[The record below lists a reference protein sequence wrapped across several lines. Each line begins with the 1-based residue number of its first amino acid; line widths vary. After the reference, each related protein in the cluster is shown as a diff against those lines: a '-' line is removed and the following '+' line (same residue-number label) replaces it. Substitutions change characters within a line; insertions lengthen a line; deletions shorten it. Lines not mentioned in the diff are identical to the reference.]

1 MNLDAKK
8 HYPKDWVV
16 LQNRVVECFRAMSL
30 DEKRLFIMATPLAR
44 TTKVSSNEP
53 IFISSS
59 EFAIECGIDLST
71 AYTALEAASDR
82 LFTRFFGYT
91 AENGDRVKMRWV
103 NKVIYKAGQG
113 GSELYFSDEVLL
125 LLREFDA
132 LNPYT
137 KYKKEVVLRL
147 KKDYSLDFYH
157 LAKKHQAMGGFQ
169 ISLDELFQQLGLPE
183 SYRTRMNNLKYRVI
197 EPSLNE
203 ITANTDIDLS
213 YENVKRGRSV
223 VGFKFTVKEKPK
235 PKVIETGRDKNTIDM
250 FCKLTDAQIQKYSSI
265 LSKVSDIS
273 DLSTFPDYSTFAQW
287 IANILRD
294 PKSVR
299 EETAKRIFKALR
311 THTDF
316 GSITND

>member
-1 MNLDAKK
+1 MTLDQK

-16 LQNRVVECFRAMSL
+16 LQNRVIECYRSMSL

-44 TTKVSSNEP
+44 TTKVSSNDP

-59 EFAIECGIDLST
+59 DFARECGVDLST
-71 AYTALEAASDR
+71 AYTALEMASDR

-157 LAKKHQAMGGFQ
+157 LAKKHQTMGGFQ
-169 ISLDELFQQLGLPE
+169 ISLDELFEQLGLPE
-183 SYRTRMNNLKYRVI
+183 SYRRIGNLKDRVI
-197 EPSLNE
+197 KSSLEE

-299 EETAKRIFKALR
+299 EETAKRIFKAL
-311 THTDF
+311 HSKTDF
-316 GSITND
+316 K

>member
-1 MNLDAKK
+1 MDLDVKK

-16 LQNRVVECFRAMSL
+16 LQNRVVECFKSMTL

-44 TTKVSSNEP
+44 TTKISSNDP

-59 EFAIECGIDLST
+59 EFSKECGIDLST
-71 AYTALEAASDR
+71 AYTALELASER

-91 AENGDRVKMRWV
+91 NAEGDRVKMRWL

-113 GSELYFSDEVLL
+113 GSELYFTDEVLL

-157 LAKKHQAMGGFQ
+157 LAKKHQTMGGFQ
-169 ISLDELFQQLGLPE
+169 ISLDELFEQLGLPE
-183 SYRTRMNNLKYRVI
+183 SYQDLSNLKKRVI
-197 EPSLNE
+197 KPSLDE
-203 ITANTDIDLS
+203 ITTNTDIDLT

-223 VGFKFTVKEKPK
+223 VGFKFTVREKPK

-294 PKSVR
+294 PKSV
-299 EETAKRIFKALR
+299 KKKQQNVYLKHCGHIQISK
-311 THTDF
+311 
-316 GSITND
+316 IK

>member
-1 MNLDAKK
+1 MDLDIKK
-8 HYPKDWVV
+8 HYPKDWIV
-16 LQNRVVECFRAMSL
+16 LQNRVVECYRSMSL

-44 TTKVSSNEP
+44 TTKISSNDP
-53 IFISSS
+53 VFISSS
-59 EFAIECGIDLST
+59 EFSKECGIDLST
-71 AYTALEAASDR
+71 AYTALELASER

-91 AENGDRVKMRWV
+91 NAEGDRVKMRWL

-113 GSELYFSDEVLL
+113 GSELYFTDEVLL

-157 LAKKHQAMGGFQ
+157 LAKKHQTMGGFQ
-169 ISLDELFQQLGLPE
+169 ISLDELFEQLGLPE
-183 SYRTRMNNLKYRVI
+183 SYQDLSNLKKRVI
-197 EPSLNE
+197 KPSLDE
-203 ITANTDIDLS
+203 ITTNTDIDLT

-223 VGFKFTVKEKPK
+223 VGFKFTVREKPK

-299 EETAKRIFKALR
+299 EETAKRIFKVLR

-316 GSITND
+316 KD

>member
-1 MNLDAKK
+1 MQKK

-294 PKSVR
+294 PTSVR
-299 EETAKRIFKALR
+299 EETAKRIF
-311 THTDF
+311 
-316 GSITND
+316 

>member
-1 MNLDAKK
+1 MDLDIKK
-8 HYPKDWVV
+8 HYPKDWIV
-16 LQNRVVECFRAMSL
+16 LQNRVVECYRSMSL

-44 TTKVSSNEP
+44 TTKISSNDP
-53 IFISSS
+53 VFISSS
-59 EFAIECGIDLST
+59 EFSKECGIDLST
-71 AYTALEAASDR
+71 AYTALELASER

-91 AENGDRVKMRWV
+91 NAEGDRVKMRWL

-113 GSELYFSDEVLL
+113 GSELYFTDEVLL

-157 LAKKHQAMGGFQ
+157 LAKKHQTMGGFQ
-169 ISLDELFQQLGLPE
+169 ISLDELFEQLGLPE
-183 SYRTRMNNLKYRVI
+183 SYQDLSNLKKRVI
-197 EPSLNE
+197 KPSLDE
-203 ITANTDIDLS
+203 ITTNTDIDLT

-223 VGFKFTVKEKPK
+223 VGFKFTVREKPK

-250 FCKLTDAQIQKYSSI
+250 FCKLTDAQVQKYSSI

-287 IANILRD
+287 ISNILRD

-299 EETAKRIFKALR
+299 EETATRIFKALR
-311 THTDF
+311 KYTDF
-316 GSITND
+316 KD

>member
-1 MNLDAKK
+1 MELDVKK

-16 LQNRVVECFRAMSL
+16 LQNRVIECYRSMSL

-44 TTKVSSNEP
+44 TTKVSSNDP

-59 EFAIECGIDLST
+59 DFARECGVDLST
-71 AYTALEAASDR
+71 AYTALEMASDR
-82 LFTRFFGYT
+82 LCTRFFGYT

-157 LAKKHQAMGGFQ
+157 LAKKHQTMGGFQ
-169 ISLDELFQQLGLPE
+169 ISLDELFEQLGLPE
-183 SYRTRMNNLKYRVI
+183 SYRRIGNLKDRVI
-197 EPSLNE
+197 KPSLEE

-287 IANILRD
+287 ISNILRD

-316 GSITND
+316 KD

>member
-1 MNLDAKK
+1 MDLDIKK
-8 HYPKDWVV
+8 HYPKDWIV
-16 LQNRVVECFRAMSL
+16 LQNRVVECYRSMSL

-44 TTKVSSNEP
+44 TTKISSNDP
-53 IFISSS
+53 VFISSS
-59 EFAIECGIDLST
+59 EFSKECGIDLST
-71 AYTALEAASDR
+71 AYTALELASER

-91 AENGDRVKMRWV
+91 NAEGDRVKMRWL

-113 GSELYFSDEVLL
+113 GSELYFTDEVLL

-183 SYRTRMNNLKYRVI
+183 SYQDLSNLKKRVI
-197 EPSLNE
+197 KPSLDE

-287 IANILRD
+287 ISNILRD

-316 GSITND
+316 KD

>member
-1 MNLDAKK
+1 MTLDKK

-16 LQNRVVECFRAMSL
+16 LQNRVVECYRSMSL

-44 TTKVSSNEP
+44 TTKVSSNDP

-59 EFAIECGIDLST
+59 DFARECGVDLST
-71 AYTALEAASDR
+71 AYTALEMASDR

-157 LAKKHQAMGGFQ
+157 LAKKHQTMGGFQ
-169 ISLDELFQQLGLPE
+169 ISLDELFEQLGLPE
-183 SYRTRMNNLKYRVI
+183 SYRRIGNLKDRVI
-197 EPSLNE
+197 KPSLEE

-235 PKVIETGRDKNTIDM
+235 PKVIETKRDKNTIDM
-250 FCKLTDAQIQKYSSI
+250 FCNLTDAQVQKYSSI

-287 IANILRD
+287 IASILRD

-311 THTDF
+311 IHTDF
-316 GSITND
+316 KG

>member
-1 MNLDAKK
+1 MALDKK

-16 LQNRVVECFRAMSL
+16 LQNRVVECYRSMSL

-44 TTKVSSNEP
+44 TTKVSSNDP

-59 EFAIECGIDLST
+59 DFARECGVDLST
-71 AYTALEAASDR
+71 AYTALEVASDR

-157 LAKKHQAMGGFQ
+157 LAKKHQTMGGFQ
-169 ISLDELFQQLGLPE
+169 ISLDELFEQLGLPE
-183 SYRTRMNNLKYRVI
+183 SYRRIGNLKDRVI
-197 EPSLNE
+197 KPSLEE

-316 GSITND
+316 KG

>member
-1 MNLDAKK
+1 MTLDKK

-16 LQNRVVECFRAMSL
+16 LQNRVVECYRSMSL

-44 TTKVSSNEP
+44 TTKVSSNDP

-59 EFAIECGIDLST
+59 DFARECGVDLST
-71 AYTALEAASDR
+71 AYTALEMASDR

-157 LAKKHQAMGGFQ
+157 LAKKHQTMGGFQ
-169 ISLDELFQQLGLPE
+169 ISLDELFEQLGLPE
-183 SYRTRMNNLKYRVI
+183 SYRRIGNLKDRVI
-197 EPSLNE
+197 KPSLEE

>member
-1 MNLDAKK
+1 MNLDIKK
-8 HYPKDWVV
+8 HYPKDWIV
-16 LQNRVVECFRAMSL
+16 LQNRVVECFRGMSL

-44 TTKVSSNEP
+44 TTQISSNDP

-59 EFAIECGIDLST
+59 DFAKECGIDIST
-71 AYTALEAASDR
+71 AYTALETASER

-91 AENGDRVKMRWV
+91 NAEGDRVKMRWL

-113 GSELYFSDEVLL
+113 GTELYFTDEVLL

-147 KKDYSLDFYH
+147 KKDYSLDLYH
-157 LAKKHQAMGGFQ
+157 LAKKHQTMGGFQ
-169 ISLDELFQQLGLPE
+169 ITLNELFEQLGLPE
-183 SYRTRMNNLKYRVI
+183 SYQDLSNLKKRVI
-197 EPSLNE
+197 KPSLDE

-213 YENVKRGRSV
+213 YENIKKGRSV

-235 PKVIETGRDKNTIDM
+235 PKAIETGRDKNTIDM
-250 FCKLTDAQIQKYSSI
+250 FCNLNDAQISKYSSI

-299 EETAKRIFKALR
+299 EVTAKRIFTAL
-311 THTDF
+311 HQYTDF
-316 GSITND
+316 KG

>member
-1 MNLDAKK
+1 MTLDKK

-16 LQNRVVECFRAMSL
+16 LQNRVVECYRSMSL

-44 TTKVSSNEP
+44 TTKVSSNDP

-59 EFAIECGIDLST
+59 DFARECGVDLST
-71 AYTALEAASDR
+71 AYTALEVASDR

-157 LAKKHQAMGGFQ
+157 LAKKHQTMGGFQ
-169 ISLDELFQQLGLPE
+169 ISLDELFEQLGLPE
-183 SYRTRMNNLKYRVI
+183 SYRRIGNLKDRVI
-197 EPSLNE
+197 KPSLDE

>member
-1 MNLDAKK
+1 MTLDKK

-16 LQNRVVECFRAMSL
+16 LQNRVVECYRSMSL

-44 TTKVSSNEP
+44 TTKVSSNDP

-59 EFAIECGIDLST
+59 DFARECGVDLST
-71 AYTALEAASDR
+71 AYTALEVASDR

-157 LAKKHQAMGGFQ
+157 LAKKHQTMGGFQ
-169 ISLDELFQQLGLPE
+169 ISLDELFEQLGLPE
-183 SYRTRMNNLKYRVI
+183 SYRRIGNLKDRVI
-197 EPSLNE
+197 KPSLDE

-299 EETAKRIFKALR
+299 EVTAKRIFTAL
-311 THTDF
+311 HQYTDF
-316 GSITND
+316 KG

>member
-1 MNLDAKK
+1 MTLDQK

-16 LQNRVVECFRAMSL
+16 LQNRVVECYRSMSL

-44 TTKVSSNEP
+44 TTKVSSNDP

-59 EFAIECGIDLST
+59 DFARECGVDLST
-71 AYTALEAASDR
+71 AYTALEMASDR

-157 LAKKHQAMGGFQ
+157 LAKKHQTMGGFQ
-169 ISLDELFQQLGLPE
+169 ISLDELFEQLGLPE
-183 SYRTRMNNLKYRVI
+183 SYRRIGNLKDRVI
-197 EPSLNE
+197 KPSLEE

>member
-1 MNLDAKK
+1 MTLDKK

-16 LQNRVVECFRAMSL
+16 LQNRVIECYRSMSL

-44 TTKVSSNEP
+44 TTKVSSNDP

-59 EFAIECGIDLST
+59 DFARECGVDLST
-71 AYTALEAASDR
+71 AYTALEMASDR

-157 LAKKHQAMGGFQ
+157 LAKKHQTMGGFQ
-169 ISLDELFQQLGLPE
+169 ISLDELFEQLGLPE
-183 SYRTRMNNLKYRVI
+183 SYRRIGNLKDRVI
-197 EPSLNE
+197 KPSLEE

>member
-1 MNLDAKK
+1 MTLDQK

-16 LQNRVVECFRAMSL
+16 LQNRVVECYRSMSL

-44 TTKVSSNEP
+44 TTKVSSNDP

-59 EFAIECGIDLST
+59 DFARECGVDLST
-71 AYTALEAASDR
+71 AYTALEMASDR

-157 LAKKHQAMGGFQ
+157 LAKKHQTMGGFQ
-169 ISLDELFQQLGLPE
+169 ISLDELFEQLGLPE
-183 SYRTRMNNLKYRVI
+183 SYRRIGNLKDRVI
-197 EPSLNE
+197 KPSLEE

-294 PKSVR
+294 PTSVR

-316 GSITND
+316 KE